1 MRFILYLI
9 VFLNLPSLVWAQSLS
24 LNGRVIDTFGNP
36 VPFASIFEQGT
47 SNGTSANSN
56 GEYQLRLKP
65 GKHNII
71 FKAIGYSQE
80 IRELNLSSDQTINI
94 VLQTAVYQLS
104 DVVVKAG
111 AEDPAYAVI
120 RNAIKKRKQHLA
132 EPDQY
137 TAEAYVKGMQKLL
150 SAPKKFL
157 GRDID
162 DLGKQIGLDS
172 NRAGILYL
180 SESESKI
187 SFIQPDKIREEMIS
201 SRVSGSNR
209 AFSFNRASD
218 MRINFYQNLL
228 DMEGLSNRPFVS
240 PIADQALF
248 YYHYK
253 LAGTSIENGELINK
267 IEIIPRRPSD
277 PVFRGHIYIIEDS
290 WRIHSADLSI
300 TKDANINFVDTLT
313 IKQEYLPVSSK
324 VWMPALVSY
333 EFKGGVLGF
342 RFGGYFIALFKNYS
356 INPGL
361 DKRDFA
367 EVLKITADV
376 NKKDTI
382 YWQQARPVPL
392 TGEEQTDYIRKDILA
407 RKRESKSYLDSL
419 DKAGNKFKP
428 LTYLIGSGYTV
439 RNRFKKESLNFSSL
453 LNSVFYNTVEGFGL
467 NYQAT
472 YTRRIDSISNK
483 VLTYSGKLRYGN
495 SSDKLYASFSG
506 LVPFRTARLRV
517 SLGADVLDLNDRG
530 SVTLLGNSINSLFYE
545 RNLLKLYEEKFVN
558 LSLSRPLGSVQ
569 TSFTASWSNRRALN
583 NRSDYT
589 IRDLGRR
596 DFTSNNPFSP
606 SVDML
611 LFPEN
616 QSLKIGLGVSY
627 SFSNEYETYPSGKYY
642 RSSKYPRL
650 GINYSKGINGLFG
663 SDVDYDLLTVDL
675 SKSDIKLGMFGKSS
689 FWIGAGKFLNS
700 RSLYYLDY
708 KHFRGNKT
716 LSYVPEL
723 NSFLFLDYYVFSTPE
738 HYSEFH
744 YEHDFSGFFINKIPL
759 LRKLKLTEIGG
770 FNYLKTPALSN
781 YSELYA
787 GLKFMTLRALVGASF
802 SDGKR
807 VDRGFRI
814 AYSF

>member
-9 VFLNLPSLVWAQSLS
+9 VFLNLPSLAWTQTLS

-36 VPFASIFEQGT
+36 VQFASIFEQGT

-56 GEYQLRLKP
+56 GEYQLMLKP

-94 VLQTAVYQLS
+94 VLQTAVYQLG

-120 RNAIKKRKQHLA
+120 RNAIRKRKQHLA

-137 TAEAYVKGMQKLL
+137 TAEAYIKGMQKLL

-201 SRVSGSNR
+201 SRVSGSNH

-290 WRIHSADLSI
+290 WRIHSAELSI

-313 IKQEYLPVSSK
+313 IKQEYLPVSSR

-342 RFGGYFIALFKNYS
+342 RFGGYFIALFKNYLV
-356 INPGL
+356 NPGL

-392 TGEEQTDYIRKDILA
+392 TEEEQTDYIRKDILPG
-407 RKRESKSYLDSL
+407 RESQ
-419 DKAGNKFKP
+419 N
-428 LTYLIGSGYTV
+428 LI
-439 RNRFKKESLNFSSL
+439 
-453 LNSVFYNTVEGFGL
+453 
-467 NYQAT
+467 
-472 YTRRIDSISNK
+472 
-483 VLTYSGKLRYGN
+483 
-495 SSDKLYASFSG
+495 
-506 LVPFRTARLRV
+506 
-517 SLGADVLDLNDRG
+517 
-530 SVTLLGNSINSLFYE
+530 
-545 RNLLKLYEEKFVN
+545 
-558 LSLSRPLGSVQ
+558 
-569 TSFTASWSNRRALN
+569 W
-583 NRSDYT
+583 
-589 IRDLGRR
+589 IR
-596 DFTSNNPFSP
+596 
-606 SVDML
+606 
-611 LFPEN
+611 
-616 QSLKIGLGVSY
+616 
-627 SFSNEYETYPSGKYY
+627 
-642 RSSKYPRL
+642 
-650 GINYSKGINGLFG
+650 
-663 SDVDYDLLTVDL
+663 
-675 SKSDIKLGMFGKSS
+675 
-689 FWIGAGKFLNS
+689 WI
-700 RSLYYLDY
+700 
-708 KHFRGNKT
+708 
-716 LSYVPEL
+716 
-723 NSFLFLDYYVFSTPE
+723 
-738 HYSEFH
+738 
-744 YEHDFSGFFINKIPL
+744 
-759 LRKLKLTEIGG
+759 
-770 FNYLKTPALSN
+770 
-781 YSELYA
+781 
-787 GLKFMTLRALVGASF
+787 
-802 SDGKR
+802 KR
-807 VDRGFRI
+807 VI
-814 AYSF
+814 SSNH

>member
-1 MRFILYLI
+1 MRFFLCLI
-9 VFLNLPSLVWAQSLS
+9 IFLNLPDFVRAQSLS
-24 LNGRVIDTFGNP
+24 LSGRVLDTFGSP

-47 SNGTSANSN
+47 SNGTSANSE
-56 GEYQLRLKP
+56 GEYQLKLKS
-65 GKHNII
+65 GKHNLI

-80 IRELNLSSDQTINI
+80 IRELNISSDQNLNVI
-94 VLQTAVYQLS
+94 LQAAVYQLS

-111 AEDPAYAVI
+111 AEDPAYTVI
-120 RNAIKKRKQHLA
+120 RNAIRQRKQHLA

-137 TAEAYVKGMQKLL
+137 TADAYIKGMQKLL

-157 GRDID
+157 GKDID

-172 NRAGILYL
+172 NRTGILYL

-187 SFIQPDKIREEMIS
+187 SFIQPDKVKEEMIS

-218 MRINFYQNLL
+218 MRINFYKNLL
-228 DMEGLSNRPFVS
+228 DMDGLSNRPFVS

-248 YYHYK
+248 YYHYR

-267 IEIIPRRPSD
+267 IEIIPRRATD
-277 PVFRGHIYIIEDS
+277 PVFRGYIYIIEDS
-290 WRIHSADLSI
+290 WRIHSAELSI
-300 TKDANINFVDTLT
+300 TKESNINFVDTLT
-313 IKQEYLPVSSK
+313 IKQEYLPLSSK
-324 VWMPALVSY
+324 IWMPAFVSY

-356 INPGL
+356 IHPGL
-361 DKRDFA
+361 NKKDFA

-376 NKKDTI
+376 NKKDTL

-392 TGEEQTDYIRKDILA
+392 TAEEQTDYVRKEILA
-407 RKRESKSYLDSL
+407 RKRESRAYLDSL
-419 DKAGNKFKP
+419 DKTGNKFKP

-439 RNRFKKESLNFSSL
+439 RNRFRKESLNFSSL
-453 LNSVFYNTVEGFGL
+453 LNSVFYNTVEGFGF

-472 YTRRIDSISNK
+472 YSKRIDSISNK

-506 LVPFRTARLRV
+506 IVPWRMARLRF
-517 SLGADVLDLNDRG
+517 SLGTDVLDLNNRG

-558 LSLSRPLGSVQ
+558 LSLSRPLGSMQ

-606 SVDML
+606 SRDMP

-616 QSLKIGLGVSY
+616 QSLKISLGISY

-650 GINYSKGINGLFG
+650 GINYSKGIKGLLG
-663 SDVDYDLLTVDL
+663 SDVDYDLLTIDL

-700 RSLYYLDY
+700 EQMYYLDY

-738 HYSEFH
+738 HYSELHF
-744 YEHDFSGFFINKIPL
+744 EHDFSGFFINKIPL

-781 YSELYA
+781 YSEIYV
-787 GLKFMTLRALVGASF
+787 GLKFMTLRALIGASF